1 MPHASLKLIPG
12 VNQNRTPTLNEAAI
26 SDSQLIRFVPDAQ
39 GVGLPQKLGGW
50 TKYFPDAMTSIVRAL
65 WAWADLNSTVY
76 LAVGAE
82 DFLGIIS
89 NGTFTDITPREFTV
103 DVPVKVETVQGSNEV
118 IINDGEN
125 FTFVT
130 TITSGNG
137 TTATITF
144 AETHTFPVGSL
155 VVVAGVTPAGYNGTF
170 TVTAS
175 TVHTVSFE
183 DATTGAQAVAGTVT
197 NLSGINSFDVVDI
210 RTQISVGGLILF
222 GTYQCYY
229 FTNTAYKIYATNP
242 ATGGPAYATF
252 TTSTITV
259 TGASG
264 DGTTAVLTFG
274 AIPAGEVPAVG
285 SYVTVTGVVPD
296 GYNGSFIVTASTTTS
311 LSYLSTFSTGWT
323 SNGLIE
329 DYGTVPLFSAADE
342 SPIITVT
349 FPNHGYVDGDTFTV
363 LVDLVLEGIPI
374 YGNYTIISVADSY
387 TFTIQTSNSATA
399 SSSTPVPLN
408 DGLAQYLYHIGLV
421 TVPPGAGYGDGG
433 YSEGG

>member
-65 WAWADLNSTVY
+65 WAWADLNATYY

-89 NGTFTDITPREFTV
+89 NGTFTNITPRTFTV

-125 FTFVT
+125 FTFAT
-130 TITSGNG
+130 TAATGNG

-183 DATTGAQAVAGTVT
+183 DATTGVQTVPGTIT

-242 ATGGPAYATF
+242 ATGAPAYATF

-264 DGTTAVLTFG
+264 DGTTVTLTFS
-274 AIPAGEVPAVG
+274 AIPADEVPAVG

-311 LSYLSTFSTGWT
+311 LSY
-323 SNGLIE
+323 
-329 DYGTVPLFSAADE
+329 
-342 SPIITVT
+342 
-349 FPNHGYVDGDTFTV
+349 
-363 LVDLVLEGIPI
+363 
-374 YGNYTIISVADSY
+374 
-387 TFTIQTSNSATA
+387 
-399 SSSTPVPLN
+399 
-408 DGLAQYLYHIGLV
+408 
-421 TVPPGAGYGDGG
+421 
-433 YSEGG
+433 